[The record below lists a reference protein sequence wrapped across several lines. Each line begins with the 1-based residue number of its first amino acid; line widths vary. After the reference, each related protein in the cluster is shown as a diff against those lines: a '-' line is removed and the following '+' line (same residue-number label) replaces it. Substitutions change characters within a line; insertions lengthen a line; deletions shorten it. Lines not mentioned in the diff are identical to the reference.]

1 MDTITLSPIGEI
13 ALKKPKMSIVY
24 DIVSTWTAQP
34 SQAHIGRLA
43 AAALGVCADPTIG
56 LSAYDTDQARPIAY
70 GGLIMDELLSRKVR
84 PHDIIDNGMKILT
97 FLAPLLLSDDEVKKK

>member
-1 MDTITLSPIGEI
+1 MDTINIAPLGEI
-13 ALKKPKMSIVY
+13 ALQKPKMSIVY

-43 AAALGVCADPTIG
+43 AAALGVCAGHALG
-56 LSAYDTDQARPIAY
+56 LSVYDTDQARPIAY
-70 GGLIMDELLSRKVR
+70 GGLIMDELLQRKVR

-97 FLAPLLLSDDEVKKK
+97 VLAPLLLSEDEVKKK